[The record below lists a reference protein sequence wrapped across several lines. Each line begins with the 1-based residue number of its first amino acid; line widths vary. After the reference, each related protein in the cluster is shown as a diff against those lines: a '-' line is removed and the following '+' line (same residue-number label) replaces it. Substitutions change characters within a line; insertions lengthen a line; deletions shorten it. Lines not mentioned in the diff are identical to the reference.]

1 MTRAEQ
7 CKKKV
12 SLNTALRNG
21 AGVLAAIDKYERD
34 KNKQGLFIQLDHE
47 EYRSVVNICFPEIE
61 QEVLTILKSRY
72 TQLMQMWSQELRNIM
87 GEITDERS

>member
-12 SLNTALRNG
+12 NLITALKRG

-34 KNKQGLFIQLDHE
+34 KKKQGILIQLDHE
-47 EYRSVVNICFPEIE
+47 YYRSLVDICFPEIE
-61 QEVLTILKSRY
+61 QEILELLKSRY
-72 TQLMQMWSQELRNIM
+72 NQMMRMWDQELKDIM
-87 GEITDERS
+87 GEITE